1 MDNDI
6 KKEPVNKILIL
17 AVIFILI
24 FFSDFYNF
32 CTNSFKYLIFIIFI
46 IYLLNHFKIINIYD
60 LLYNDDKIMIEN
72 KNIGFKSNK
81 HCSNTREKQK
91 QNNLPKNIFSAS
103 KTTVAAKKTVTNR
116 NQ

>member
-1 MDNDI
+1 MDNDN

-32 CTNSFKYLIFIIFI
+32 CMNSFKYLIFIIFI
-46 IYLLNHFKIINIYD
+46 IYLLNHFKIINIY
-60 LLYNDDKIMIEN
+60 NDDKIIIEN

-81 HCSNTREKQK
+81 EINNNTREKQK
-91 QNNLPKNIFSAS
+91 QNNLPKNIFAAS

-116 NQ
+116 NA